1 MKKYTAFLPIVLALI
16 LSACSPATPGI
27 SPIGTITVDPA
38 VIPNPPDPVGF
49 TTGLIRN
56 GISILI
62 TVAFIIDLI
71 WTILAGI
78 KFITAGG
85 DPKSISAAWSQ
96 IYMGMI
102 GMLVVVGS
110 YAIIVLVET
119 FFGVKIISGGFLP
132 GIGSP

>member
-1 MKKYTAFLPIVLALI
+1 MQLAVADIGRIIVDNSVIKNPGDPGAFVASLI
-16 LSACSPATPGI
+16 K
-27 SPIGTITVDPA
+27 
-38 VIPNPPDPVGF
+38 
-49 TTGLIRN
+49 N
-56 GISILI
+56 GISMLILG
-62 TVAFIIDLI
+62 AFIIDLI

-119 FFGVKIISGGFLP
+119 FFNVKIISNGFTLP
-132 GIGSP
+132 TP